1 MGIKQPSIYYH
12 FSDKAVILQEL
23 LMRTTSPSITRARE
37 LAADASLEA
46 LPRLL
51 ALVEFDV
58 RLLCARPWNIGS
70 LYLLPEVNSG
80 NFTEFQNARRELKDI
95 YAELLVAADAA
106 GEIRVDRPLR
116 AAAVI
121 YSLVE
126 GTILRRA
133 DEPDLDPDVTA
144 EEIIIA
150 TRRILRVDV

>member
-1 MGIKQPSIYYH
+1 M
-12 FSDKAVILQEL
+12 
-23 LMRTTSPSITRARE
+23 
-37 LAADASLEA
+37 
-46 LPRLL
+46 
-51 ALVEFDV
+51 
-58 RLLCARPWNIGS
+58 RLLCAGPWNIGS

-80 NFTEFQNARRELKDI
+80 HFMEFQNARRELKDI

-106 GEIRVDRPLR
+106 GEIRVDRPLW